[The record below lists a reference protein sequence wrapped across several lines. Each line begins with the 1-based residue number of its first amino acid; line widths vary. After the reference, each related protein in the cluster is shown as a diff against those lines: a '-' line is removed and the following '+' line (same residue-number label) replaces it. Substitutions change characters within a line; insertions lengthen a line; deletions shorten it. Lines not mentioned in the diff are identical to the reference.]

1 MICKRS
7 ELRVIT
13 AIEVKSGRRQMT
25 LPGMET
31 FAATFKPKRMLL
43 IGGDGISLKEFLSK
57 PVEHWVRS

>member
-1 MICKRS
+1 
-7 ELRVIT
+7 
-13 AIEVKSGRRQMT
+13 MT